1 MRNLAW
7 NYVAH
12 LSRVYDCRAC
22 PDLLLCFHQKED
34 IRNENTVCYL
44 CRTDSTGSIN
54 RDRDFQKKRG
64 QAQNAYL
71 SRPVRYTDCYIGC
84 KHHRICLN
92 LTEDGQVPPSVK
104 FIVT

>member
-1 MRNLAW
+1 M
-7 NYVAH
+7 AH

-54 RDRDFQKKRG
+54 RDRDFHNR
-64 QAQNAYL
+64 AYRL
-71 SRPVRYTDCYIGC
+71 STAAFEGSGGSD
-84 KHHRICLN
+84 
-92 LTEDGQVPPSVK
+92 VPD
-104 FIVT
+104 T